1 MEPSSPRNE
10 ITMPHSM
17 TGIILKLLPSIC
29 TGNDT
34 WVKRREGYTGCQ
46 LPSRTLETPLSCDL
60 WTWTATLASKSHISM
75 PHIGKWLQGR
85 LIKTSERPAR
95 MWARSHWQ
103 RLSSHW
109 QFRGEETLKCEE
121 FNPRPEKL
129 VAGMFLSQRTNLPQ
143 THPPLQHF
151 ARIYSPH
158 NTHRNFLLPEYTT
171 MYRHTGAFSFQSSPL
186 TLTMIRPNLRRWG
199 RRGFPTCTR
208 WIHCH
213 TTPTSNICPLH
224 ELDDCMAPHAKYSKR
239 CPRHQIAK
247 NRLQKTKNLKNKME
261 IAESLSISTSAKITE
276 NVLEW
281 EMEKTWT
288 VLSPEKAEPG
298 VKDPGPT
305 NWFTFHPSVDSGKEK
320 KRISPSTVCHSDCSS
335 CYSCDLSHSPA
346 IAPLCRSATQN
357 LGTFHRRMAETWFF
371 PVASHRPIKRRWF
384 QQHRPW
390 VLRCNQM

>member
-1 MEPSSPRNE
+1 
-10 ITMPHSM
+10 
-17 TGIILKLLPSIC
+17 
-29 TGNDT
+29 
-34 WVKRREGYTGCQ
+34 
-46 LPSRTLETPLSCDL
+46 
-60 WTWTATLASKSHISM
+60 
-75 PHIGKWLQGR
+75 
-85 LIKTSERPAR
+85 
-95 MWARSHWQ
+95 
-103 RLSSHW
+103 
-109 QFRGEETLKCEE
+109 
-121 FNPRPEKL
+121 
-129 VAGMFLSQRTNLPQ
+129 MFLSQRTNLPQ

-158 NTHRNFLLPEYTT
+158 NTHRNFLLPEYTA

-281 EMEKTWT
+281 EMEKQWT

-320 KRISPSTVCHSDCSS
+320 REWSPSTVCHSDCSS

-346 IAPLCRSATQN
+346 FAPLCRSATQN

-384 QQHRPW
+384 QRHRPW
-390 VLRCNQM
+390 VLRCNQN